1 MVVRIEPESRAPH
14 NTRRMKATRTGKRFP
29 NHGYFG
35 IVIIV
40 AAEVLLF
47 SGNQFVGHW
56 MTPIVWTGYILF
68 VDALV
73 YRFDGRSL
81 LMNDRL
87 EFLLVAIVSIGS
99 WWLFELY
106 NAPRFWK
113 SNLEL
118 WWHYHNLEPNLWVR
132 RVGYDWAF
140 ATITPALLETAQLF
154 RAAIF
159 KQDRVRSPTVRQ
171 GKLHERPSLTAPPQP
186 GCPAG
191 DPGVGLLTLLMIL
204 IAIGAV
210 GVIIPLLYPNEWFAP
225 IIWLSFILLVDPINA
240 LRGSPSIANDLVRG
254 NRNRLLALLAS
265 GFICGFLWE
274 FWNYWALSK
283 WTYTVP
289 YFGNFKIFEMP
300 VLGFLG
306 FPPFAVECWAIYILV
321 RSLLQPS
328 GRQVSTEEI
337 LVTAAWRRIIS
348 GSKDLDQAAGVL
360 GLPVLSVEG
369 SSVAG
374 DSGADR
380 ALGH

>member
-1 MVVRIEPESRAPH
+1 MDSASTKP
-14 NTRRMKATRTGKRFP
+14 RFP
-29 NHGYFG
+29 IHGYIG

-87 EFLLVAIVSIGS
+87 EFLAVAIISIGS
-99 WWLFELY
+99 WWLFEFY
-106 NAPRFWK
+106 NAPRFWR

-118 WWHYHNLEPNLWVR
+118 WWHYHNLEPNLWIR
-132 RVGYDWAF
+132 RIGYDWAF

-154 RAAIF
+154 RAALF
-159 KQDRVRSPTVRQ
+159 KRDAHGPEIKMSKSWLAV
-171 GKLHERPSLTAPPQP
+171 
-186 GCPAG
+186 
-191 DPGVGLLTLLMIL
+191 L

-210 GVIIPLLYPNEWFAP
+210 GVIIPLLYPNGWFSP
-225 IIWLSFILLVDPINA
+225 IIWLAFILLIDPINA
-240 LRGSPSIANDLVRG
+240 LCGSPSITNDLARG
-254 NRNRLLALLAS
+254 NWNRLLALLSS
-265 GFICGFLWE
+265 GFVCGFLWE
-274 FWNYWALSK
+274 FWNYWAVSK

-289 YFGNFKIFEMP
+289 YFGNIKIFEMP

-328 GRQVSTEEI
+328 GRATSSGEI
-337 LVTAAWRRIIS
+337 FMSAETGQYRPRER
-348 GSKDLDQAAGVL
+348 
-360 GLPVLSVEG
+360 VE
-369 SSVAG
+369 
-374 DSGADR
+374 
-380 ALGH
+380 